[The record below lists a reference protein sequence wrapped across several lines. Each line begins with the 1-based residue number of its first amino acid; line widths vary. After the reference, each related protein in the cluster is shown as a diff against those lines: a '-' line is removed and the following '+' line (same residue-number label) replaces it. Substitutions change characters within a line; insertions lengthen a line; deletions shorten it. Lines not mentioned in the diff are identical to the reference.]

1 MSKSLEIKSNMNALF
16 FWLRYIFLFLVVLAW
31 VTPYSEDFLKPIDL
45 IKFLT
50 RVITVV
56 SVIFFVAMYLF
67 IKLFS

>member
-1 MSKSLEIKSNMNALF
+1 MNALF